1 VLFLKIL
8 NLTVFTVLP
17 TLPKVKIIN
26 ILLVDDV
33 GVIVT
38 ERPETSEKDVLVV
51 DAVSVLVV
59 LTTCNTEPAGSC
71 DLVIADEPVRIVPVL
86 SGSVSVLFVLLLG
99 LAIVNMPVPLAL
111 LSSFIDDIS

>member
-1 VLFLKIL
+1 MFVLFLKIL

-59 LTTCNTEPAGSC
+59 LT
-71 DLVIADEPVRIVPVL
+71 
-86 SGSVSVLFVLLLG
+86 SVSVLFVLLLG